1 MRSEILEKAKS
12 PRGLSG
18 QNIYPEP
25 IVELKEEAQV
35 LQEQALTKQL
45 LKEKVGSSMMGVVTG

>member
-35 LQEQALTKQL
+35 LQEQL

>member
-25 IVELKEEAQV
+25 IVELKERAQV
-35 LQEQALTKQL
+35 LQEQP
-45 LKEKVGSSMMGVVTG
+45 LKEQENFGSSMMGVVTG